1 MVVFW
6 SASDENVIL
15 EIFAAPLLRIAAPPG
30 AGNRENMVHDLA
42 MIYFW

>member
-15 EIFAAPLLRIAAPPG
+15 EIFAAPFLRIAAPPG
-30 AGNRENMVHDLA
+30 VRNRENTVL
-42 MIYFW
+42 